1 MSSMNTDDDRVT
13 DAPSLFGPDAGRK
26 ADGVQMPGSGA
37 PLAARMRPRTLDE
50 FVGQDRLVGRDGA
63 LRELIERDRVPSLI
77 LWGPPGCGK
86 TTLAAILASR
96 TGARF
101 ESFSAVT
108 EGVSRVRQ
116 LIAQAAERKRA
127 GGSDTILFVD
137 EIHRFNRAQQ
147 DAFLPHVEAGTI
159 VLIGATTENPS
170 FEVVGPLLSRMRVF
184 VLDPLE
190 AEAVETLLTRALAD
204 TERGLGELGLEIEP
218 EALRL
223 LSASVDGDARR
234 ALNALETAA
243 ELVSPGGRIG
253 TSEIE
258 RGLQRRFPRYDKS
271 GEEHYNLI
279 SALHKAVRGS
289 DPDGALYWMAR
300 MLEGGENPMFIARR
314 LVRMAVED
322 VGLAD
327 PGALRIALAA
337 RDAYHFLGSP
347 EGELALAEACLYLA
361 VAPKSNRV
369 YRAFGSASSAA
380 RDTPAEPV
388 PLHIR
393 NAPTDLMKDLGYG
406 AGYRYDHDW
415 ADAVAPQRYLPD
427 SLNGATFYEPGA
439 QGVESRIAVRMQE
452 IREARA
458 KADQGRS
465 GHTPGGSDGHE
476 EGD

>member
-1 MSSMNTDDDRVT
+1 
-13 DAPSLFGPDAGRK
+13 
-26 ADGVQMPGSGA
+26 
-37 PLAARMRPRTLDE
+37 
-50 FVGQDRLVGRDGA
+50 
-63 LRELIERDRVPSLI
+63 
-77 LWGPPGCGK
+77 
-86 TTLAAILASR
+86 
-96 TGARF
+96 
-101 ESFSAVT
+101 
-108 EGVSRVRQ
+108 
-116 LIAQAAERKRA
+116 
-127 GGSDTILFVD
+127 
-137 EIHRFNRAQQ
+137 
-147 DAFLPHVEAGTI
+147 
-159 VLIGATTENPS
+159 
-170 FEVVGPLLSRMRVF
+170 VF

-190 AEAVETLLTRALAD
+190 AEAVETLLTRALLD
-204 TERGLGELGLEIEP
+204 SERGLGELGLEIEP

-223 LSASVDGDARR
+223 LAASADGDARR
-234 ALNALETAA
+234 ALNALETAS
-243 ELVSPGGRIG
+243 ELVNPGGRIG

-258 RGLQRRFPRYDKS
+258 QGLQRRIPRYDKS

-322 VGLAD
+322 IGLAD
-327 PGALRIALAA
+327 PGALRLAMAA

-369 YRAFGSASSAA
+369 YRAFGAASGAA

-393 NAPTDLMKDLGYG
+393 NAPTGLMKDLGYG
-406 AGYRYDHDW
+406 SGYRYDHDW

-439 QGVESRIAVRMQE
+439 QGVESRIAARMQE

-458 KADQGRS
+458 QADEGRS
-465 GHTPGGSDGHE
+465 GPKPGDSDDHE
-476 EGD
+476 TGD

>member
-1 MSSMNTDDDRVT
+1 MNSDVDRVT

-26 ADGVQMPGSGA
+26 ADTQQTPATGA

-50 FVGQDRLVGRDGA
+50 FVGQDRLVGQDGA

-101 ESFSAVT
+101 EPFSAVT
-108 EGVSRVRQ
+108 AGVPRVRE

-127 GGSDTILFVD
+127 GGADTILFVD

-159 VLIGATTENPS
+159 VLVGATTENPS
-170 FEVVGPLLSRMRVF
+170 FEVVGPLLSRTRVF

-190 AEAVETLLTRALAD
+190 AEAVEVLLMRALSD
-204 TERGLGELGLEIEP
+204 SERGLGELGLEIAP

-223 LSASVDGDARR
+223 LASSADGDARR

-243 ELVSPGGRIG
+243 ELVTPGGRIG
-253 TSEIE
+253 TTEIE
-258 RGLQRRFPRYDKS
+258 QGLQRRFPRYDKT

-300 MLEGGENPMFIARR
+300 MLEGGENPMFLARR
-314 LVRMAVED
+314 FVRMAVED

-327 PGALRIALAA
+327 PGALRLAIAA

-369 YRAFGSASSAA
+369 YRAFGAASKAA

-393 NAPTDLMKDLGYG
+393 NAPTGLMKDLGYG
-406 AGYRYDHDW
+406 AGYSYDHDC
-415 ADAVAPQRYLPD
+415 DEAVAPQRYLPD
-427 SLNGATFYEPGA
+427 SLTGARFYEPGE
-439 QGVESRIAVRMQE
+439 QGVESRIAARMNE
-452 IREARA
+452 IRELRERTAE
-458 KADQGRS
+458 GR
-465 GHTPGGSDGHE
+465 PGAASAGSDDQE
-476 EGD
+476 AGD